1 MLTARPAGYRIR
13 GDSRSEWTNL
23 SSPWDLETPMP
34 AGFEHIT
41 RENESL
47 APYTWLRVGGAAQ
60 YFAEPTSVEELAA
73 LVRHCHSAG
82 LPVWVVGGGSNL
94 LIRDEGVPGMVVA
107 LGAAAF
113 GRIEVSG
120 RKLTA
125 GGGAKLGHVISTAV
139 REGLAGLEML
149 VGIPGTLGGALHTN
163 AGTQGGDIG
172 QYTTSATVMTRK
184 GEIVTRQKHELRF
197 GYRDS
202 SLDELV
208 ILEATLELDPGDSRN
223 LTKQMQQA
231 WILKRA
237 EQPLSDQNVGQVF
250 KNPSGASAA
259 SLIKDAGMGDAK
271 FGEAEISDRNAN
283 FIVVGPKATCRDV
296 LALIDVVRKG
306 VAQRKGVELEL
317 ALEVW

>member
-1 MLTARPAGYRIR
+1 MPI
-13 GDSRSEWTNL
+13 
-23 SSPWDLETPMP
+23 P
-34 AGFEHIT
+34 AGFEHII

-47 APYTWLRVGGAAQ
+47 APYTWLRLGGRAA

-73 LVRHCHSAG
+73 LVRSCHEAD
-82 LPVWVVGGGSNL
+82 LPIRMLGGGSNL
-94 LIRDEGVPGMVVA
+94 LVRDEGVPGLVLA

-125 GGGAKLGHVISTAV
+125 GGGAKLGHAISTAV

-149 VGIPGTLGGALHTN
+149 VGIPGTIGGALHTN
-163 AGTQGGDIG
+163 AGTHGGDIG
-172 QYTTSATVMTRK
+172 QCTANARVLTRS
-184 GEIVTRQKHELRF
+184 GEIISRQKSDLRF
-197 GYRDS
+197 GYRTS

-208 ILEATLELDPGDSRN
+208 ILEATFELEPGDPRY

-237 EQPLSDQNVGQVF
+237 EQPLSDQPTGQIF
-250 KNPSGASAA
+250 KNPGGVSSA
-259 SLIKDAGMGDAK
+259 SLIEDAK
-271 FGEAEISDRNAN
+271 LGSAKVGEAEISDRNAN
-283 FIVVGPKATCRDV
+283 FIVAGPQATSRDV
-296 LALIDVVRKG
+296 LDLIELVRKG
-306 VAQRKGVELEL
+306 VAERMGVELEL